1 MCGAYGRHMRRR
13 KFLELM
19 GSMAVAWPVVTRA
32 QQPVKKIGFLSVA
45 SPSSHTGF
53 VAAFNEGLKEAGFV
67 EGQNLAIEYS
77 WAEGRFD
84 RLPALAAELVRDKVD
99 VIAAMSGDISIRAAI
114 GASSTIPVVF
124 ITGSDPV
131 QTGLVASLGRPGGNV
146 TGFSMIANELM
157 AKRFELLSELV
168 PQLRTIAL
176 LVNPKYHSAT
186 EGTIPLVQQAA
197 SAKGVRLHILNAT
210 DDDEFEPAFASLA
223 RLKADALI
231 VGTDPFFTSRRERIV
246 ALASRY
252 SVPAIYEWQEFATA
266 GGLISYGASLTSL
279 YREAGVYVGKVLK
292 GTKPAD
298 LPIQQPTNFELVI
311 NLKAA
316 KALGLTVPP
325 TLLTAADKVIE

>member
-1 MCGAYGRHMRRR
+1 MTDMRRR
-13 KFLELM
+13 EFIVVLGGMML
-19 GSMAVAWPVVTRA
+19 AWPIVTRA
-32 QQPVKKIGFLSVA
+32 QQPVKKVGFLSVS
-45 SPSSHTGF
+45 SPDVHAPF
-53 VAAFNEGLKEAGFV
+53 VAAFNDGLKEAGFI
-67 EGQNLAIEYS
+67 EAQNLAIQYS
-77 WAEGRFD
+77 WAEGNFD
-84 RLPALAAELVRDKVD
+84 RLPALAADLIHNKVD
-99 VIAAMSGDISIRAAI
+99 VIAAMSGDVSIRAAI
-114 GASSTIPVVF
+114 RASSTIPVVF

-131 QTGLVASLGRPGGNV
+131 QTGLVASLARPGGNV

-168 PQLRTIAL
+168 PQIRTIAL
-176 LVNPKYHSAT
+176 LINPKYHSAT

-197 SAKGVRLHILNAT
+197 SVKGIRLHILKAANA
-210 DDDEFEPAFASLA
+210 DEFEPVFASLA
-223 RLKADALI
+223 HLKADALI

-252 SVPAIYEWQEFATA
+252 SVPAIYEWQEFAAA

-292 GTKPAD
+292 GAKPAD
-298 LPIQQPTNFELVI
+298 LPIQQPTKFELVI

>member
-1 MCGAYGRHMRRR
+1 MRRR
-13 KFLELM
+13 DFITLLSA
-19 GSMAVAWPVVTRA
+19 GVAVAWPVVTRA
-32 QQPVKKIGFLSVA
+32 QQPVKKIGFLSVS
-45 SPSSHTGF
+45 SPSAHTVF

-84 RLPALAAELVRDKVD
+84 RLPALAADLVRDKVD

-114 GASSTIPVVF
+114 RASSTIPVVF

-168 PQLRTIAL
+168 PQIRTIAL

-223 RLKADALI
+223 RFKADALI
-231 VGTDPFFTSRRERIV
+231 VGTDPFFTSRREQIV

-252 SVPAIYEWQEFATA
+252 SVPAIYEWQEFAAA